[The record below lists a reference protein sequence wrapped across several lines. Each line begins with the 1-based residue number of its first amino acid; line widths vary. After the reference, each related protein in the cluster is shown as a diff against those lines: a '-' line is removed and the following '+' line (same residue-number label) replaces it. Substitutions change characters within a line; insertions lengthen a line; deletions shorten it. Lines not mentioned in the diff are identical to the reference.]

1 MILDVLKQWLVSGA
15 NLQTFRNQLK
25 QWGWYRPLHLAYK
38 GWQASFRGLPDWAT
52 LLKKN
57 HSSWRNA
64 LRHSGKSPERVL
76 IATGTGGHLPS
87 LTLESLLGVALS
99 LRGAAVDF
107 LLCDGALPACMMCEI
122 NWYSDVPAFARLGPT
137 DRCRSC
143 HAPAAHM
150 LDDAGLS
157 HLGLSSQLT
166 DGEREEA
173 HQLATSIDREGIGTY
188 KVEGI
193 SVGEH
198 ALAGALRFYAR
209 GELDDGAGA
218 EAVLRRYFEAALLAC
233 YATRRLLANGRYKV
247 VVLNHGIYVP
257 QGVIAETARQSGV
270 RVVTWHPAYRR
281 GCFIFNHDETY
292 HQGLLTESE
301 SSWDKMRWGEDR
313 QKQIENYLR
322 SRWVGKQDWVRFH
335 RDPEFDLETIQRE
348 IGIDLSLPTVGL
360 LTNVV
365 WDAQLHYRANA
376 FPSMLDWLRKT
387 IAYFERRPDLQLL
400 IRVHPAEIT
409 GTLPTRQPAVD
420 EIRRAF
426 PRLPANVFIIPPESR
441 LSTYVAMSHC
451 NAVVIYGTKTGV
463 ELAATGVPV
472 IVAGEAWIRG
482 KGISLDASSE
492 ADYFRLL
499 DTLPLTARLDEAT
512 RERALK
518 YAYHFFFRRMIPLE
532 CIAEKKGW
540 PPFGV
545 AIRSLSDLSPG
556 NSQGL
561 DVISDGILAGTP
573 FIYPAEETGS
583 TDAH

>member
-1 MILDVLKQWLVSGA
+1 MSIRVD
-15 NLQTFRNQLK
+15 LQGIKYRLQ
-25 QWGWYRPLHLAYK
+25 QYRWYRPLHLAYS
-38 GWQASFRGLPDWAT
+38 GWRAYHGGLPDWAE
-52 LLKKN
+52 LLN
-57 HSSWRNA
+57 
-64 LRHSGKSPERVL
+64 KSPSTWQAAHRSLPDDPERVL

-99 LRGAAVDF
+99 LRGTPVDF

-122 NWYSDVPAFARLGPT
+122 NWYSDVPSFMKAGPT

-143 HAPAAHM
+143 HAPAAYM
-150 LDDAGLS
+150 LDGAGLS
-157 HLGLSSQLT
+157 HLGLNGQLT
-166 DGEREEA
+166 DEERTDA
-173 HQLATSIDREGIGTY
+173 HILAKSIDREDIGTY
-188 KVEGI
+188 RVEGI
-193 SVGEH
+193 AIGEH

-209 GELDDGAGA
+209 GELDDGADA
-218 EAVLRRYFEAALLAC
+218 ETVLRRYFEAALLAC
-233 YATRRLLANGRYKV
+233 YATRRLLAEGRYKV

-301 SSWDKMRWGEDR
+301 SSWDKMRWGED
-313 QKQIENYLR
+313 QKKQIENYLR
-322 SRWVGKQDWVRFH
+322 SRWVGQQDWVRFH
-335 RDPEFDLETIQRE
+335 RDPEFDLEAIQRE
-348 IGIDLSLPTVGL
+348 TGIDLSRPIIGL

-365 WDAQLHYRANA
+365 WDAQLHYQVNA

-387 IAYFERRPDLQLL
+387 IAYFEKRPDLQLL

-426 PRLPANVFIIPPESR
+426 PRLPANVFIVSPESR

-482 KGISLDASSE
+482 KGISFDASSE

-499 DTLPLTARLDEAT
+499 DTLPLTAKLDEAT

-532 CIAEKKGW
+532 CIEEKKGW
-540 PPFGV
+540 PPFRV
-545 AIRSLSDLSPG
+545 AIHGLSDLSLG
-556 NSQGL
+556 RSQGL
-561 DVISDGILAGTP
+561 DVVCEGILTGTP
-573 FIYPAEETGS
+573 FIYPAEEMAS
-583 TDAH
+583 LHAQ